1 MNENDEKSM
10 LIRKEEPESE
20 DKNGKKQ
27 IEKIEKQKDWDYG
40 IELFYTSKN
49 SRSKLILYMKNR

>member
-1 MNENDEKSM
+1 MNENYEKSM

-40 IELFYTSKN
+40 IELFYTNKN